1 MLKAVGLMK
10 PIERISIVDQVINN
24 LKEYIVEGNID
35 VDDKMPTEKEIC
47 EMYGVGRSTAR
58 EAYRMMQAI
67 DMIDVRRGKGAY
79 FKGFPE
85 ERTDDSYVAN
95 WFREHSQRLTNI
107 MEVRIA
113 IETMTTRL
121 AIQRMSDRQLEQ
133 LRVLHELF
141 VQSARAKNYVKMAFY
156 DEELHHKI
164 AEASGNELLIR
175 MEKIIAECIMDYRM
189 QTYQL
194 PDNAVHAITT
204 HDALLSAF
212 EKRNAEA
219 GVALMTE
226 HLENSLEDMQAITQ
240 EKDSGT
246 PL

>member
-1 MLKAVGLMK
+1 
-10 PIERISIVDQVINN
+10 
-24 LKEYIVEGNID
+24 
-35 VDDKMPTEKEIC
+35 
-47 EMYGVGRSTAR
+47 
-58 EAYRMMQAI
+58 
-67 DMIDVRRGKGAY
+67 
-79 FKGFPE
+79 
-85 ERTDDSYVAN
+85 
-95 WFREHSQRLTNI
+95 
-107 MEVRIA
+107 
-113 IETMTTRL
+113 
-121 AIQRMSDRQLEQ
+121 MSDRQLEQ